1 MMNEFVLENLED
13 ATEDMEDNMLRSID
27 ALRDW
32 EDMDENERSYK
43 IAFILKEYRLWNN
56 KQNYFWNRVM
66 QEIQD
71 ELEKTS
77 E

>member
-1 MMNEFVLENLED
+1 MNEFVLENLED